1 MFKRGLRVFKG
12 LDFLIPFVDFCF
24 FLPFFILFCTNLSC
38 RNKDKSSINNI
49 LIRIMRVLIVGAY
62 GQVGQELIRALK
74 PMIGL
79 ENIICTDIRLPPQ
92 SVQVKHH

>member
-1 MFKRGLRVFKG
+1 MFNRDLAVFRS

-24 FLPFFILFCTNLSC
+24 LPFLNLFCTNLSC

-79 ENIICTDIRLPPQ
+79 ENIICADIRLPPQ